1 MIVAAAK
8 VCTSGAE
15 SCQLATAECSE
26 ANSGLINYLMK
37 HQHGCYDENTEVLTD
52 RGWVKWPEVTG
63 DEQFVTL
70 SSGGD
75 IEYQAA
81 ERLVAAP
88 YEGEMVRVK
97 TLLVDALVTPNHNMW
112 AKRRTHNRSNLYTL
126 TAAEELETASHR
138 LQLGGGT
145 WKTDAGD
152 ISESSLARYRLLG
165 FFIGDGHSNGKTCEF
180 HLRRANKIKWLREQA
195 AIAGM
200 ELRERKNDKYILVV
214 DSSTMCMIGECYA
227 EDRNKKIP
235 DGVLSLSRPI
245 LQALQDGLMR
255 SDGHVSAKGK
265 RTYSTTSYLLAGQ
278 IQELALKLGEAAT
291 LNLRRKAKGNHSSLY
306 TITFLKKRSMYPKVG
321 WTTTD
326 RSKHV
331 QRVPYSGNIYCV
343 TVPNGVLYVRRN
355 GYPMWCGNSPFEHG
369 SITFYVHAPL
379 FVWREWHRHRIGF
392 SYNEELA
399 RYKQLEPVFYIP
411 DRDRPMMKVDGWKPG
426 RPKFTVC
433 ETDEVYEL
441 LCNNLKKQYQSAYEA
456 YESNLALGVDPGL
469 ARDCLPVGIYSGCWV
484 TCNPR
489 SLMAFLSLRTHEPTA
504 DKVSYP
510 LWEIEIAA
518 RKCEE
523 ALKQYWPLTYAAF
536 VANGR
541 AAP

>member
-1 MIVAAAK
+1 MQIETKSDVDVQVVQQCGGDHMIVAAAK

-26 ANSGLINYLMK
+26 SNSGLINYLVK
-37 HQHGCYDENTEVLTD
+37 HRHG
-52 RGWVKWPEVTG
+52 
-63 DEQFVTL
+63 
-70 SSGGD
+70 
-75 IEYQAA
+75 
-81 ERLVAAP
+81 
-88 YEGEMVRVK
+88 
-97 TLLVDALVTPNHNMW
+97 
-112 AKRRTHNRSNLYTL
+112 
-126 TAAEELETASHR
+126 
-138 LQLGGGT
+138 
-145 WKTDAGD
+145 
-152 ISESSLARYRLLG
+152 
-165 FFIGDGHSNGKTCEF
+165 
-180 HLRRANKIKWLREQA
+180 
-195 AIAGM
+195 
-200 ELRERKNDKYILVV
+200 
-214 DSSTMCMIGECYA
+214 
-227 EDRNKKIP
+227 
-235 DGVLSLSRPI
+235 
-245 LQALQDGLMR
+245 
-255 SDGHVSAKGK
+255 
-265 RTYSTTSYLLAGQ
+265 
-278 IQELALKLGEAAT
+278 
-291 LNLRRKAKGNHSSLY
+291 
-306 TITFLKKRSMYPKVG
+306 
-321 WTTTD
+321 
-326 RSKHV
+326 
-331 QRVPYSGNIYCV
+331 
-343 TVPNGVLYVRRN
+343 
-355 GYPMWCGNSPFEHG
+355 SPFEHG

-392 SYNEELA
+392 SYNEESA

-411 DRDRPMMKVDGWKPG
+411 DRNRPMMKVDGWKPG

-433 ETDEVYEL
+433 ETDEVYEQ

-536 VANGR
+536 VTNGR

>member
-1 MIVAAAK
+1 MSSITFKSDVDVQVVQQCGGDHMIVAAAK

-37 HQHGCYDENTEVLTD
+37 HLHG
-52 RGWVKWPEVTG
+52 
-63 DEQFVTL
+63 
-70 SSGGD
+70 
-75 IEYQAA
+75 
-81 ERLVAAP
+81 
-88 YEGEMVRVK
+88 
-97 TLLVDALVTPNHNMW
+97 
-112 AKRRTHNRSNLYTL
+112 
-126 TAAEELETASHR
+126 
-138 LQLGGGT
+138 
-145 WKTDAGD
+145 
-152 ISESSLARYRLLG
+152 
-165 FFIGDGHSNGKTCEF
+165 
-180 HLRRANKIKWLREQA
+180 
-195 AIAGM
+195 
-200 ELRERKNDKYILVV
+200 
-214 DSSTMCMIGECYA
+214 
-227 EDRNKKIP
+227 
-235 DGVLSLSRPI
+235 
-245 LQALQDGLMR
+245 
-255 SDGHVSAKGK
+255 
-265 RTYSTTSYLLAGQ
+265 
-278 IQELALKLGEAAT
+278 
-291 LNLRRKAKGNHSSLY
+291 
-306 TITFLKKRSMYPKVG
+306 
-321 WTTTD
+321 
-326 RSKHV
+326 
-331 QRVPYSGNIYCV
+331 
-343 TVPNGVLYVRRN
+343 
-355 GYPMWCGNSPFEHG
+355 SPFEHG

-392 SYNEELA
+392 SYNEESA

-411 DRDRPMMKVDGWKPG
+411 DRNRPMMKVEGWKPG

-433 ETDEVYEL
+433 ETDEVYEQ